1 MRVELSEGER
11 IDDLERG
18 GLKIIQNKKNFC
30 FGIDAVLLSGFLKAN
45 KNERVMDLGT
55 GTGILPLLIKA
66 KTEAGEIVGLEIQE
80 ISFDMAKRS
89 VELNGLQE
97 QIKIARGDIKEASGI
112 FGKASF
118 DVVTCNPP
126 YMKAEAGIIN
136 PSSVK
141 AAARHELFCTFDDV
155 AREAAALLKT
165 GGRFYLVHRPARL
178 VEIFETMRKYRLEP
192 KRLKNVHSYEDSEAT
207 LVLVEAVRDG
217 GEQLTIEKPLIIYEE
232 PGRYKQEIYDIYG
245 Y

>member
-1 MRVELSEGER
+1 MEVELLEGER

-18 GLKIIQNKKNFC
+18 GLKIIQNRKNFC
-30 FGIDAVLLSGFLKAN
+30 FGIDAVLLSGFLRVE

-66 KTEAGEIVGLEIQE
+66 KTEAGEIYGLEIQDT
-80 ISFDMAKRS
+80 SFDMAARS
-89 VELNGLQE
+89 IRMNDLED
-97 QIKIARGDIKEASGI
+97 QIKIVQGDIKEASAL

-126 YMKAEAGIIN
+126 YMKAETGIVN

-141 AAARHELFCTFDDV
+141 AVARHEIFCTFEDV

-165 GGRFYLVHRPARL
+165 GGRFYLVHRPNRL
-178 VEIFETMRKYRLEP
+178 VDLFEKMRMYKLEP
-192 KRLKNVHSYEDSEAT
+192 KRMKMVHSYEDSEAT

-217 GEQLTIEKPLIIYEE
+217 GEQLIIEKPLIIYEE
-232 PGRYKQEIYDIYG
+232 PGKYKQEIYDIYG